1 MKLKNFYL
9 FNLFLFILLSFIP
22 IFPKE
27 FKGAELRT
35 KATYTYGRFE
45 VRMKSAQR
53 EGMLSSFFTYHE
65 ISNTS
70 EWNEIDIE
78 ILGRYNDDV
87 QFNTITPG
95 QTNHVRHQFVNFNP
109 HLDFHT
115 YAIEW
120 TPEYVAWF
128 IDDVEVY
135 KQTGTHI
142 QTLNRPQKIMMN
154 IWVPQYENWVGNW
167 NATSLPVFAY
177 YDFVKYYSY
186 SPGNGNYGS
195 NNNFTHQWTD
205 NFDYWN
211 QLRWEK
217 ATHTFDGNLVDFT
230 PENCVFK
237 DGYMI
242 LCLTDNFNLGL
253 QDKIEPSINF
263 ARYDNNNILI
273 NFSEELDE
281 TSAEN
286 ISNYFINQVVINS
299 ATLLSDLKSV
309 ILNVSNFDTTLNYN
323 LIAKN
328 IKDDSIPQQNTMSL
342 KAISIIKSKPL
353 SFPIKINIG
362 GNEKGDYLSDQEF
375 TSSNEYGYL
384 DGNISE
390 YSLTN
395 ISNTDEDTIY
405 LSERW
410 GLVKYFCR
418 IPNGK
423 YNVKLMFA
431 ENYHSLP
438 NKRIF
443 DVFIEDN
450 YYQKNIDIFKEAGK
464 NAAYN
469 IEFTD
474 IFINDGLLEISFAA
488 QIDQPILNGLIIES
502 LPTKVDYINKN
513 DINDFLILP
522 NYPNPFNGLT
532 TINFTI
538 PINSE
543 VIFQVFNVLG
553 QIVYTKN
560 LGLLNKGIN
569 SFNYNANNN
578 LGESL
583 SSGVYIYSIIADKSK
598 QFKKFIIIN

>member
-1 MKLKNFYL
+1 MMKNFIL
-9 FNLFLFILLSFIP
+9 FNISFFILISFIP

-120 TPEYVAWF
+120 TPEYVSWF

-135 KQTGTHI
+135 KQTETHI
-142 QTLNRPQKIMMN
+142 QTLNKPQKIMMN
-154 IWVPQYENWVGNW
+154 IWIPQYENWAGKW
-167 NATSLPVFAY
+167 NSTSLPAFAY

-186 SPGNGNYGS
+186 SPGIGNYGS
-195 NNNFTHQWTD
+195 NNNFTFQWTD
-205 NFDYWN
+205 DFDFWN
-211 QLRWEK
+211 QTRWEK
-217 ATHTFDGNLVDFT
+217 ATHTFDGNLVDFI

-263 ARYDNNNILI
+263 ARYNDNNILI
-273 NFSEELDE
+273 NFSEELDK

-299 ATLLSDLKSV
+299 ATLLSDLKSI
-309 ILNVSNFDTTLNYN
+309 ILNVSNFDTALNYN
-323 LIAKN
+323 LIVKN

-342 KAISIIKSKPL
+342 KAFTIIKSRSL
-353 SFPIKINIG
+353 SFPLKINIG
-362 GNEKGDYLSDQEF
+362 GEEKGDYLSDQEF
-375 TSSNEYGYL
+375 NPFNEYGYF

-390 YSLTN
+390 YSSIN

-410 GLVKYFCR
+410 GIVKYFCR

-423 YNVKLMFA
+423 YKVKLMFA
-431 ENYHSLP
+431 ENYHSSI

-443 DVFIEDN
+443 DIFIEDK
-450 YYQKNIDIFKEAGK
+450 YYKNNIDIFKEVGK
-464 NAAYN
+464 NTAYN

-474 IFINDGLLEISFAA
+474 IFINDELLEISFAA

-502 LPTKVDYINKN
+502 LPTKIDDIDKSN
-513 DINDFLILP
+513 INDFFIFP

-538 PINSE
+538 PINTE

-553 QIVYTKN
+553 QVVYTKN
-560 LGLLNKGIN
+560 LGYLTKGIN
-569 SFNYNANNN
+569 SFIYNAINNS
-578 LGESL
+578 GESL
-583 SSGVYIYSIIADKSK
+583 SSGIYIYSIIADKSR